1 LTTWS
6 LALRSGSHVRVA
18 VGHDLCRESGEKSGQ
33 RYEKEFGALH
43 GRRRVFVKNGAND
56 VDSVYR
62 EFIRGF
68 IDFLEMKG
76 DSSVSRE

>member
-1 LTTWS
+1 MTTWS

-18 VGHDLCRESGEKSGQ
+18 VGQDLRRESGEKSGQ

-43 GRRRVFVKNGAND
+43 GKRRVFVKNSVDD

-68 IDFLEMKG
+68 IELLATKG
-76 DSSVSRE
+76 DS